1 MDCRPGCAACCIA
14 PSISSPLPGLPGG
27 KPAGMRCPHLDE
39 ALACRL
45 FGLPE
50 RPAVCA
56 SLPPSPEMCG
66 TSRTQ
71 ALLFLERLEAD
82 TQPSTPQARQAQ
94 G

>member
-50 RPAVCA
+50 RPTVCA
-56 SLPPSPEMCG
+56 SLAPSPEMCG
-66 TSRTQ
+66 TSRTH